1 MQKELVKYIFVNTYI
16 CLIQALFFYKN
27 ESNLIIVID
36 ADYFTNA
43 KQIEQALIKNNF
55 NAILDKK
62 DPFLRS
68 PISKNI
74 SKFLIFNYFRFFPE
88 RSIEKIYYN
97 GDPST
102 KLRLKALSSTSEI
115 IYLDG
120 GYQHYFKKYM
130 HYINLFYENNMNS
143 FTKFIN
149 KIFYGHK
156 LNYKNTKI
164 KKIIFMNDKLANIS
178 TTLSIVSTINKE
190 KKIFNYVEELKNY
203 PKAINFFYELF
214 PEISEIILSKSA
226 KNILIISQPF
236 YEDGH
241 ASLEENLKV
250 YSDYLDSINDDGHK
264 IFLKIHPRE
273 NVKKYSDIIF
283 KYKLNVLS
291 SFPLEM
297 LDLFNITFDEAI
309 SVNSTA
315 GYLKSFNKLTFIK
328 MQEDN
333 EST

>member
-190 KKIFNYVEELKNY
+190 KKIFNYVTR
-203 PKAINFFYELF
+203 I
-214 PEISEIILSKSA
+214 
-226 KNILIISQPF
+226 
-236 YEDGH
+236 
-241 ASLEENLKV
+241 
-250 YSDYLDSINDDGHK
+250 
-264 IFLKIHPRE
+264 
-273 NVKKYSDIIF
+273 
-283 KYKLNVLS
+283 
-291 SFPLEM
+291 
-297 LDLFNITFDEAI
+297 
-309 SVNSTA
+309 
-315 GYLKSFNKLTFIK
+315 
-328 MQEDN
+328 
-333 EST
+333 